1 MTIELPPGCELVRT
15 TREFDETT
23 VPAGL
28 LATHRVAPGVWGR
41 LVVVSGSIRFGFDD
55 PTDDTTDDTHDDT
68 RSADADEWVVAAGE
82 RQVIP
87 PDRVHHVRVDGPVRF
102 AVEFHRPAVP

>member
-15 TREFDETT
+15 TPEFDETT

-28 LATHRVAPGVWGR
+28 LASHRVAPGLWGR

-55 PTDDTTDDTHDDT
+55 TTDDTIND
-68 RSADADEWVVAAGE
+68 SADEWVVAAGE

-87 PDRVHHVRVDGPVRF
+87 PERVHHVRVDGPVRF
-102 AVEFHRPAVP
+102 AVEFHRPALP